1 MITKIRELLCC
12 LGITANYTGFYYTSY
27 AVYLAMEDMECL
39 SLVTKYLY
47 PEVAKHYHTTP
58 ACVERNIR
66 TVIQI
71 AWAQN
76 SSLLIR
82 LSKDTNLRKP
92 TTAQFIAILTTHFLE
107 SDRSAVPN

>member
-66 TVIQI
+66 TV
-71 AWAQN
+71 
-76 SSLLIR
+76 
-82 LSKDTNLRKP
+82 
-92 TTAQFIAILTTHFLE
+92 
-107 SDRSAVPN
+107 